1 MREYPIIVTDRDS
14 SRLRGLLGAQS
25 PASFRDQGHLSQL
38 RSELDRALVLAADE
52 VPSGVI
58 TIDSLVR
65 VVDLDSGRR
74 SVLTLVLPHEADVAQ
89 RRISVLA
96 PIGTALLG
104 FRAGDD
110 VEWVMPGGTRRLHIE
125 HVRQPNQIVA
135 TKRARSAQQ
144 GQYHSIG
151 AP

>member
-1 MREYPIIVTDRDS
+1 MREHSIIVTDRDV
-14 SRLRGLLGAQS
+14 SRLRGLLGSQRQS
-25 PASFRDQGHLSQL
+25 SFRDQGHLSQL
-38 RSELDRALVLAADE
+38 QSELERALVLAADE
-52 VPSGVI
+52 VPAGVI

-65 VVDLDSGRR
+65 VVDLDSGQR
-74 SVLTLVLPHEADVAQ
+74 SVLTLVLPHEADVAE

-125 HVRQPNQIVA
+125 HVVQPNQLLA
-135 TKRARSAQQ
+135 TQRAEPARN
-144 GQYHSIG
+144 GQSHPLG
-151 AP
+151 AH

>member
-14 SRLRGLLGAQS
+14 IRLRGLLGAQS
-25 PASFRDQGHLSQL
+25 PASFRDQAHLSQL
-38 RSELDRALVLAADE
+38 RSELERALVLAADE

-65 VVDLDSGRR
+65 VVDLDSGKR

-110 VEWVMPGGTRRLHIE
+110 VEWVMPGGVRRLHVE
-125 HVRQPNQIVA
+125 HVRQPHQIVA
-135 TKRARSAQQ
+135 TQRARSAQQ
-144 GQYHSIG
+144 GRSDSIG
-151 AP
+151 AH

>member
-1 MREYPIIVTDRDS
+1 MREHPIILTDRDV

-25 PASFRDQGHLSQL
+25 EASFRDHGHLRQL
-38 RSELDRALVLAADE
+38 QSEFERALVLPADE
-52 VPSGVI
+52 VPAGVV

-65 VVDLDSGRR
+65 VVDLDNGRR
-74 SVLTLVLPHEADVAQ
+74 SVLTLVLPLEADVAA

-110 VEWVMPGGTRRLHIE
+110 IEWVMPGGTRRLHIE
-125 HVRQPNQIVA
+125 HVVQPAQLA
-135 TKRARSAQQ
+135 APRRAQSPGFGHASSL
-144 GQYHSIG
+144 GVI
-151 AP
+151 

>member
-14 SRLRGLLGAQS
+14 SRLRGLLGGQS

-38 RSELDRALVLAADE
+38 QSELERALVLAADE
-52 VPSGVI
+52 VPAGVV
-58 TIDSLVR
+58 TIDSMVR
-65 VVDLDSGRR
+65 VVDLDSGKR
-74 SVLTLVLPHEADVAQ
+74 SVLTLVLPQEADVAQ

-110 VEWVMPGGTRRLHIE
+110 VEWVMPGGIRRLHIE
-125 HVRQPNQIVA
+125 HVIQPNQVA
-135 TKRARSAQQ
+135 AIRRTRSARPDRY
-144 GQYHSIG
+144 GPSG
-151 AP
+151 AH

>member
-1 MREYPIIVTDRDS
+1 MRETPIIVTDRDI
-14 SRLRGLLGAQS
+14 SRLRGLLGG
-25 PASFRDQGHLSQL
+25 ASDASLRDRAHLAQL
-38 RSELDRALVLAADE
+38 RSELERAAVLAADE
-52 VPSGVI
+52 LPAGVV

-65 VVDLDSGRR
+65 VVDLDSGQR
-74 SVLTLVLPHEADVAQ
+74 SVLTLVLPQEADVAE

-125 HVRQPNQIVA
+125 HVVQPHQIVA
-135 TKRARSAQQ
+135 TRRDRSPQPERLSS
-144 GQYHSIG
+144 HG
-151 AP
+151 AH

>member
-1 MREYPIIVTDRDS
+1 MREYPIIVTDRDV

-25 PASFRDQGHLSQL
+25 RASFRDQGHLSQL
-38 RSELDRALVLAADE
+38 QSELERALVLAADE
-52 VPSGVI
+52 IPAGVV

-65 VVDLDSGRR
+65 VVDLDSAVR
-74 SVLTLVLPHEADVAQ
+74 SVFTLVLPHEADVAE

-125 HVRQPNQIVA
+125 HVVQPDQIVA
-135 TKRARSAQQ
+135 AQRARSARAEA
-144 GQYHSIG
+144 HASMEVH
-151 AP
+151 